1 MFMNGNKIDSVFSIS
16 FLVIAKHFAVSF
28 TITFFDKVP
37 ESIYSGTALF
47 CYVNIIV
54 DWAVAVAYSC
64 PFDSYGKQTSFSFTL
79 LFLDQVSFRTFIF
92 IQLEQA
98 LNSQLHR

>member
-1 MFMNGNKIDSVFSIS
+1 MFMNGNKIDSGFSIS
-16 FLVIAKHFAVSF
+16 FLVIAKHFTVSF

-64 PFDSYGKQTSFSFTL
+64 VL
-79 LFLDQVSFRTFIF
+79 LTHMESKLAFPLLYYF
-92 IQLEQA
+92 
-98 LNSQLHR
+98 